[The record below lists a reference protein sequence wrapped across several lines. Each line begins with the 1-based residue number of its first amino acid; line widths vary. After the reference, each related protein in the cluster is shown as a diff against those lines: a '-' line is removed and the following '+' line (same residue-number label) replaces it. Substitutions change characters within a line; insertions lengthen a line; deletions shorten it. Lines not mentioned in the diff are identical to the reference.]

1 MIIKRKIL
9 LTALILGVVFS
20 INNAIADP
28 IVELSAPRVQGPKII
43 EEDGTPVAP
52 QAAESSKPATKS
64 KVTKSKKHKKHIKK
78 KPPVIKVDYNKV
90 SKLIEYGYYDDADKI
105 LEGAICRNSK
115 DEKAQALWVVSLA
128 KQLKLDPAQAEL
140 NVLLKKYPNNSNLHY
155 AQGIIY
161 YQRTTSSN
169 MVYRADRENLINN
182 AMIEFKKAIALD
194 KNNASAYNAAGVISL
209 NQNNLFDALNYF
221 KKALSIDKTNS
232 LATDNLGTLDV
243 LNGNS
248 DDAEKKFKEALSY
261 NTQNV
266 TAMYHLAQVAMQ
278 KQDYSTAIKYLNNA
292 LYINQNS
299 APLYNLIGK
308 AYAAQG
314 NQAAAINAFKK
325 SLLVKPEFSLSYLDL
340 ADIYEKRGDA
350 AFAIEQLRTALAL
363 EPDFND
369 AKLKIADISLSEG
382 NYKVAIHVYSELVGN
397 DDYKVPALKGLAD
410 AYFAQAQISANK
422 SLIGSNKDL
431 YKALDNVNLAI
442 EACKETN
449 TQDLELYLAKL
460 KLGKLTNQPEQSQV
474 ALDKIVKSDANDLV
488 SSVIK
493 GEAYLAMNNY
503 KSAQD
508 EFNKA
513 IEQSKSVDDDLYLSE
528 IFMFHR
534 QLGCAEN
541 VVQKVLKADPK
552 NQQALSDFDYIQKS
566 KKYSNNYLK
575 SAQYFVKARNYTV
588 AADYLTRSLAAN
600 PNNAQS
606 RLLLAQMDEKMK
618 DYENAL
624 KNYKIFLSLNPTA
637 PETKAIEKKIKYLEN
652 RL

>member
-1 MIIKRKIL
+1 MIKRKIL
-9 LTALILGVVFS
+9 LTALILGTVFS
-20 INNAIADP
+20 INNALADP

-52 QAAESSKPATKS
+52 KTAEVSKAATKS
-64 KVTKSKKHKKHIKK
+64 KAAKVKRHKKHINK
-78 KPPVIKVDYNKV
+78 KPPVIKINYDKV
-90 SKLIEYGYYDDADKI
+90 SKLIEYGYYDEADKI

-140 NVLLKKYPNNSNLHY
+140 NGLIKRYPNNSNLHY

-169 MVYRADRENLINN
+169 MVYRGDRESLINN
-182 AMIEFKKAIALD
+182 AMAEFQKAIALD

-209 NQNNLFDALNYF
+209 NQGNLIDATSYF
-221 KKALSIDKTNS
+221 NKALSVDKTNS
-232 LATDNLGTLDV
+232 LAIDNLGTIDV
-243 LNGNS
+243 INDKPDN
-248 DDAEKKFKEALSY
+248 AQKKFKEALTY
-261 NTQNV
+261 NTQNA

-278 KQDYSTAIKYLNNA
+278 KQDYATAIKYLNNA
-292 LYINQNS
+292 IYINQNS
-299 APLYNLIGK
+299 APMYNLIGK

-325 SLLVKPEFSLSYLDL
+325 SLLVKPEFTLSYLDL
-340 ADIYEKRGDA
+340 ADIYEKRGDS
-350 AFAIEQLRTALAL
+350 AFAVEQLRTALAL
-363 EPDFND
+363 EPDFNE

-382 NYKVAIHVYSELVGN
+382 NYMVAIHVYSELVGI
-397 DDYKVPALKGLAD
+397 DDYKMPALKGLAT
-410 AYFAQAQISANK
+410 AYFSQAQISANK

-442 EACKETN
+442 EACNETN

-474 ALDKIVKSDANDLV
+474 ALDKIVKSEANDMV
-488 SSVIK
+488 SGVIK
-493 GEAYLAMNNY
+493 GEAYLAMNDY

-513 IEQSKSVDDDLYLSE
+513 IEKSESIDDDLYLAE

-534 QLGCAEN
+534 QLGCAET
-541 VVQKVLKADPK
+541 VIQKVLKADPK

-575 SAQYFVKARNYTV
+575 SAQYFAKAKKYSV
-588 AADYLTRSLAAN
+588 ASDYLTRSLAAN

-606 RLLLAQMDEKMK
+606 RLLLAQIDEKMK
-618 DYENAL
+618 DYEDAL

-637 PETKAIEKKIKYLEN
+637 SEAKAIEKKIKNLEN